1 MLNLNNLNIVQ
12 YKIQLRL
19 MLYVLLMLTSV
30 IPRNV
35 VADSFERVDV
45 TVVDVNDGVM
55 KVRVF
60 DTTCHCTLGEYS
72 VDGNSRVFIRESG
85 KKIPAKPSRYLHWI
99 SFKADVF
106 YDNESKKIIK
116 MNRY

>member
-1 MLNLNNLNIVQ
+1 MLNLNNLTTVQ
-12 YKIQLRL
+12 YKTQLRL
-19 MLYVLLMLTSV
+19 MLYLLLMLSSL

-55 KVRVF
+55 KVRVS
-60 DTTCHCTLGEYS
+60 DKTCHCTLGEYS
-72 VDGNSRVFIRESG
+72 VDASSRVFIRVSG
-85 KKIPAKPSRYLHWI
+85 NKIPARPSRYLHWI

-106 YDNESKKIIK
+106 YDNESKKILK